1 MRMPN
6 QNRIAFTP
14 REAAAALGVSA
25 RQVGRWCAT
34 WRQTRGRAGLRH
46 SRLGP
51 RCVRILVSDLQT
63 LLARSATNG

>member
-1 MRMPN
+1 MPE
-6 QNRIAFTP
+6 QLRIAYTP

-34 WRQTRGRAGLRH
+34 WRKTRGRAGLRH

-51 RCVRILVSDLQT
+51 RCVRILPADLGE
-63 LLARSATNG
+63 LLRRASNA